1 MFKSFISENLF
12 VNKINEIKKTT
23 FKKQEPT
30 IKTGF
35 EVFDNWFSKN
45 GGIVI
50 GSSIYVSGTSGA
62 GKTTLMLNILSWIKD
77 EISVFYSREMTKEQ
91 ILNQVGNLN
100 FSDKVFISDKYDCQN
115 FDSFMNEIETLRPKI
130 IIIDSLQFIAKED
143 YAMLDIMS
151 EEKACY
157 EIIKRLR
164 EYLNK
169 NKSILFLIGH
179 NTKDGNFAG
188 VNTIIQ
194 SVDAHIDMVYEKK
207 ENSRTMSWGVKNRNG
222 EMGSIPYFIKD
233 GNIFFENKE
242 NNKNIKNYDK
252 IIKETVCFLE
262 EKIETIK
269 YNSLGEEINKDLIK
283 KLKKDYY
290 KLKKQHLKYIDNNS
304 DYYFPKI
311 FVQEVLMNYFK
322 LIENLEYF
330 TENVE

>member
-1 MFKSFISENLF
+1 M
-12 VNKINEIKKTT
+12 NKINEIKDYCSEI
-23 FKKQEPT
+23 QEST
-30 IKTGF
+30 IKTGI

-62 GKTTLMLNILSWIKD
+62 GKTTLMLNILSWIKN
-77 EISVFYSREMTKEQ
+77 ETSVFYSREMTKEQ
-91 ILNQVGNLN
+91 VINQVGSIN
-100 FSDKVFISDKYDCQN
+100 FSDKVFISDKYDCEN
-115 FDSFMNEIETLRPKI
+115 FDIFMNEIENLKPKI

-169 NKSILFLIGH
+169 NNSILFLIGH

-194 SVDAHIDMVYEKK
+194 SVDAHIDMVYDKK
-207 ENSRTMSWGVKNRNG
+207 ENARTMSWGVKNRKG
-222 EMGSIPYFIKD
+222 KMGSIPYFID
-233 GNIFFENKE
+233 NGRILFEQKNQSALYKG
-242 NNKNIKNYDK
+242 KNIDR
-252 IIKETVCFLE
+252 ILKETIDFIE
-262 EKIETIK
+262 QKIETLK
-269 YNSLGEEINKDLIK
+269 YFENGKEISPERIE

-290 KLKKQHLKYIDNNS
+290 KFKKQHLKYTVNNTS
-304 DYYFPKI
+304 NYFPQVFI
-311 FVQEVLMNYFK
+311 EHVFHHYFT
-322 LIENLEYF
+322 LIEHLEY
-330 TENVE
+330 EK